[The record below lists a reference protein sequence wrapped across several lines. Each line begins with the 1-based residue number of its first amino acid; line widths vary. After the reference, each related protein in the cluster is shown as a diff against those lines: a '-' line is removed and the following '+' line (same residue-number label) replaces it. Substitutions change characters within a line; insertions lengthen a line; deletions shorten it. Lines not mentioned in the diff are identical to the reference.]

1 MESGY
6 FALSLLVFI
15 LNASFWIPAPASAAT
30 FTVQIESIVR
40 NELLAACDLDGRRLP
55 RQSIRSLKKG
65 NFTVNLRHDEDY
77 RTLTCN
83 LLAGD
88 KHGRLSNI
96 TKLPCFRLSSRDRN
110 SHVMISSS
118 SSSLRCTVKLPAF
131 PFLISCLGRLRPFN
145 KLQPANNVSS
155 PSIRFWI
162 WTVKVVVE
170 ETEIEAAL
178 RMKKTSRETIA
189 K

>member
-6 FALSLLVFI
+6 FAPSLLVFI

-77 RTLTCN
+77 RSTEIETMTCD
-83 LLAGD
+83 LRSGD
-88 KHGRLSNI
+88 YHGS
-96 TKLPCFRLSSRDRN
+96 F
-110 SHVMISSS
+110 VMFD
-118 SSSLRCTVKLPAF
+118 SL
-131 PFLISCLGRLRPFN
+131 N
-145 KLQPANNVSS
+145 WNVSS
-155 PSIRFWI
+155 YCDPDSLCQW
-162 WTVKVVVE
+162 KVVPE
-170 ETEIEAAL
+170 GICLAHAL
-178 RMKKTSRETIA
+178 NCSVLHFWPKPTA
-189 K
+189 